1 MKSFLMIQSKQTVK
15 VMKVACTTKLHS
27 IDVLMW
33 ENLLGWTDIMLSDV
47 TQSTVIAGITQDVQI
62 LIIWGSQQRS

>member
-1 MKSFLMIQSKQTVK
+1 
-15 VMKVACTTKLHS
+15 MKVACTTKLHS
-27 IDVLMW
+27 IDVLNVGR
-33 ENLLGWTDIMLSDV
+33 NLLGWTDIMLSDV